1 MLEKLFTTLSD
12 IVTNFATLLK
22 SIFESA
28 VGLIYQSGD
37 SEGFTDFGVILLIG
51 IGTGLLIW
59 GLRFLVSYIKIKA

>member
-37 SEGFTDFGVILLIG
+37 NGGFTDFGVILLIG

-59 GLRFLVSYIKIKA
+59 GLKFLASYIKIKA